1 MLPHGGSIL
10 VRAPAR
16 VGALRS
22 ERVQLRGRNRTVVA
36 VIVDGAVVVRPD
48 LTAVGLVESCRIGG
62 SHRIANE
69 DLGGGTVGGKPTDTI
84 VVPRR
89 ALDVEYRRPDTAL
102 CLEAAA
108 AVEVRHV
115 IGDTGKDRPGS
126 GSVRQETVDGIAVD
140 LHAGQGDLGA
150 ATGRIHEHAGAV
162 VLDYRVVDEQ
172 LIPTRAARRHAD
184 AAGIAAAEAEDA
196 HVVEVHRR
204 AAGPVDADE

>member
-69 DLGGGTVGGKPTDTI
+69 DLGVGTVGSKPTGTI
-84 VVPRR
+84 AVPRR
-89 ALDVEYRRPDTAL
+89 ALNVEYDQRSTAL
-102 CLEAAA
+102 CREAAA
-108 AVEVRHV
+108 AAEVRHA
-115 IGDTGKDRPGS
+115 IGYTGKDRPGS
-126 GSVRQETVDGIAVD
+126 A
-140 LHAGQGDLGA
+140 
-150 ATGRIHEHAGAV
+150 
-162 VLDYRVVDEQ
+162 
-172 LIPTRAARRHAD
+172 P
-184 AAGIAAAEAEDA
+184 
-196 HVVEVHRR
+196 
-204 AAGPVDADE
+204 